1 MRNWLLL
8 IVVLLGVV
16 GCKKPQSEVDNL
28 PPETTIAIDSI
39 QRTGELRLNANVHLH
54 WYGSD
59 ADGFIDY
66 FKVKVNEGVEQRYM
80 VLPWGTLRSQSL
92 VMVSFVLPL
101 KKRYVVIEY
110 FSFKVPTHLQ
120 TIYWSC

>member
-8 IVVLLGVV
+8 IVVLLSVV

-66 FKVKVNEGVEQRYM
+66 FKVKVNEGVELETTSTDS
-80 VLPWGTLRSQSL
+80 VFT
-92 VMVSFVLPL
+92 FVIDAGLD
-101 KKRYVVIEY
+101 
-110 FSFKVPTHLQ
+110 S
-120 TIYWSC
+120 S